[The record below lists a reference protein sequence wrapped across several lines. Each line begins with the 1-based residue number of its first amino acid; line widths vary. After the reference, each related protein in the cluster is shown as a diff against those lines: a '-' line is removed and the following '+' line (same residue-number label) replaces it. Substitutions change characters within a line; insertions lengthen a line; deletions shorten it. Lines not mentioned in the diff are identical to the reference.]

1 MARLG
6 RFITRLGLFL
16 MQSLQFCCLC
26 GTEFF
31 KPGQFT
37 PQTVDLTILL
47 ETHFT
52 VEMIQPV
59 YGVASPCHGDIVPLL
74 AELDSGTPILC
85 RVSGTVGKVTE
96 ALYQDIQFRRLRR
109 NPLRNDSMGLPVF
122 LLTGLLRRQAPRHGC
137 PQCVEVF

>member
-6 RFITRLGLFL
+6 RFVTCLRLFL

-37 PQTVDLTILL
+37 SQTVDLAVLL
-47 ETHFT
+47 ETHFP
-52 VEMIQPV
+52 VEMIQSA
-59 YGVASPCHGDIVPLL
+59 YGITLPYDGDIVPFL
-74 AELDSGTPILC
+74 AELYPGAPIL
-85 RVSGTVGKVTE
+85 RSVTGTVGEVTE
-96 ALYQDIQFRRLRR
+96 VLYRDIQSRRLRR
-109 NPLRNDSMGLPVF
+109 NPLRRDSMGHPAF

-137 PQCVEVF
+137 LQCVEVF